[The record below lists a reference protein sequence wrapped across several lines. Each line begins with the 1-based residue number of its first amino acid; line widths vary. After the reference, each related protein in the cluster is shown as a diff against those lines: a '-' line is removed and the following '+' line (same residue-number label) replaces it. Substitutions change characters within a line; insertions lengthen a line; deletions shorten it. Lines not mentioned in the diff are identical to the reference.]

1 MPKSTKNKTTQ
12 PRSVSD
18 EITMADRAYA
28 GYLSG
33 RLAGAVP
40 LDSSVR
46 TELVR
51 RFCGPRPS
59 TVEKYTFLFGLRDS
73 GCPLMD
79 PETLLSA
86 VSVSLQMQDVLG
98 VPS

>member
-1 MPKSTKNKTTQ
+1 MTKKTKTQ

-18 EITMADRAYA
+18 EITLADRAYA

-33 RLAGAVP
+33 RMAGAVP
-40 LDSSVR
+40 PDSSVR

-51 RFCGPRPS
+51 RYCAPRPS
-59 TVEKYTFLFGLRDS
+59 TVEKFTFLMGLREAN
-73 GCPLMD
+73 CPLMD

-86 VSVSLQMQDVLG
+86 VSASLQMQDVLG
-98 VPS
+98 GQQ